1 MISIFDLEK
10 KFGKLEILKKINLE
24 IAEGKITAIVG
35 SNGSGKSTIMKSI
48 LGLVKPDRG
57 EIVVDGITIN
67 DNYSYREKIGYMPQ
81 IARYPDNLSIIEVVS
96 MLKDL
101 RNSELE
107 INPEILDAFNLYSEL
122 EKPFRTLSGGTKQK
136 VNVLIAFLFNPKILF
151 LDEPTSGLDPVSS
164 SNFKDMIRNEK
175 EKGKTIVLTSHIM
188 SDIQELADDIAFL
201 IDGKIKFNGTIDS
214 FLFDR
219 REESLERAIA
229 RLMTEVPA

>member
-1 MISIFDLEK
+1 LISIFDLEK